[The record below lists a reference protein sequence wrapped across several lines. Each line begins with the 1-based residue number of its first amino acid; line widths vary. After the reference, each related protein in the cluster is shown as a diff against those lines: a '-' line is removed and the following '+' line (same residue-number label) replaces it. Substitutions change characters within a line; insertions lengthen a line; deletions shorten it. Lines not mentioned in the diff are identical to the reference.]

1 MENNFL
7 LVIGAHQD
15 TDRKISTVINL
26 LKYLKEENIDTCFST
41 HSYKGLEEISKY
53 SKYCFYD
60 EDNTFL
66 SEDDL
71 INSLEHINQNLISTR
86 WTEWFTPMEGL
97 SLITKFARCPH
108 QKSALKI
115 IKNGVSCAD
124 QNGYG
129 WIVYME
135 YDILPP
141 AKSLKEIIKDKIIEL
156 NELEMDSFL
165 LWNQRNPSHDFL
177 SGGFFIT
184 RVKKIKDNTKFMSP
198 WYKSSKDWYSHFGNR
213 FFEEIMEEFMIG
225 PDKSKTQIEGEI
237 DFWKTHWGEN
247 YIKDINVFDISDSE
261 KNYELE
267 KILSQDKMKIS
278 FYVKE
283 IEGLYDLDI
292 WAFNVS
298 GDLYHISELKIEETN
313 ELGSVSYTL
322 VEEFDVH
329 TYGWRLIRSYKG
341 IKPDYRLNF
350 SLSYKAE
357 NTGNK
362 FTYDSFKKISGDNL
376 KKLSLIKIKK

>member
-7 LVIGAHQD
+7 LIIGAHQD
-15 TDRKISTVINL
+15 TDSKISTVTNL
-26 LKYLKEENIDTCFST
+26 LEYLKEENIDTCFST
-41 HSYKGLEEISKY
+41 HSYKGLEKISKY

-86 WTEWFTPMEGL
+86 WTEWFTPMEEL

-124 QNGYG
+124 ENGYK
-129 WIVYME
+129 WVVYME

-141 AKSLKEIIKDKIIEL
+141 TDSLKRIIEEKIT
-156 NELEMDSFL
+156 ELDESGMDSFL

-184 RVKKIKDNTKFMSP
+184 RTEKLKGNTKFMSN
-198 WYKSSKDWYSHFGNR
+198 WYKSSRDWYSCFGNK
-213 FFEEIMEEFMIG
+213 FFEEIVEDFIVG
-225 PDKSKTQIEGEI
+225 GDKSKVQILGEI
-237 DFWKTHWGEN
+237 DFWKTHWGED
-247 YIKDINVFDISDSE
+247 YIKGINVFDISDSE

-267 KILSQDKMKIS
+267 KILSQDKMEIS

-298 GDLYHISELKIEETN
+298 GDPYRISELKIGETDD
-313 ELGSVSYTL
+313 LGSVSYTL
-322 VEEFDVH
+322 VGEFDIH
-329 TYGWRLIRSYKG
+329 TYGWRSIKSYKG
-341 IKPDYRLNF
+341 IKPDRRLVF

-357 NTGNK
+357 NISNK
-362 FTYDSFKKISGDNL
+362 FTYDSFKKIYGDNL